1 MRGIRLTHY
10 IALLLLL
17 LLNVSVAYS
26 EERILNYDTHIL
38 VKEDGELLVTETITV
53 TAEHAAIRRG
63 IYRDFPTNYS
73 IPITPSNSIITPK
86 KHHVGFEI
94 ISIMRDGV
102 NEAFHT
108 QKQKNGIRIYIGDKD
123 KYVSKGQ
130 HTYEIFY
137 RTNRQIQF
145 LEHRDELYFNAIGH
159 GFTFPID
166 NASTTISLPANASIR
181 DYKAYTGAMGSTSSA
196 VNTIQSLP
204 FEVSFKTNQVL
215 DTREGMT
222 VILAWDKGIILPPSD
237 SQNIAWLMQDFR
249 MVFFAGIGLLIVIS
263 YLLLAWL
270 AVGRDP
276 KGGPII
282 PLFTPP
288 KGLSPAACQF
298 IKDRRVKPAAFSAA
312 LINLA
317 VKGYLTI
324 DSTTNKNAYILSKT
338 GKTTELFPSE
348 KSLTNA
354 LFTNNTQQQN
364 VGGKYS
370 ETVST
375 AQAEL
380 KQTLTREYAKQNF
393 NNNRLWFFIGLALA
407 VSLGGFMAIQDQRE
421 ELIFLSVFAGIFG
434 TVFISSIRR
443 SISAA
448 KSRSIGMKVLK
459 LIPAVLPAVFIFTVG
474 GPFISLFEQFSLDIE
489 NIAVPAYFLSAGLLL
504 MLFYWLLEA
513 PTIAGRATLDSIEGF
528 KQYLSIAEKDLL
540 EFQHPP
546 EKTPELF
553 ERYLPYAIA
562 LGVENEWG
570 EKFTEILATSALTS
584 GESLHWYHSHDQ
596 NNIASLSSSLAS
608 GLGSAIASSSTP
620 PSSSG
625 SGFSGGSSGGGGG
638 GGGGGGW

>member
-1 MRGIRLTHY
+1 VKGIRKAHY
-10 IALLLLL
+10 IALLFLL
-17 LLNVSVAYS
+17 LLNASTAYS

-63 IYRDFPTNYS
+63 IYRDFPTTYT
-73 IPITPSNSIITPK
+73 IPITSPNSIIPPQ
-86 KHHVGFEI
+86 KHHVGFDV

-108 QKQKNGIRIYIGDKD
+108 KKQKNGVRVYIGNKD
-123 KYVSKGQ
+123 KYVPKGQ

-159 GFTFPID
+159 GFVFPID
-166 NASTTISLPANASIR
+166 KASTTISLPSNAVIK
-181 DYKAYTGAMGSTSSA
+181 DYTVYTGKTGSTSSYA
-196 VNTIQSLP
+196 NTSQSLP
-204 FEVSFKTNQVL
+204 FEVSFRSSRPFNV
-215 DTREGMT
+215 REGMSI
-222 VILAWDKGIILPPSD
+222 VIAWNKGVIYPPSA
-237 SQNIAWLMQDFR
+237 SQQSSWFMQDFR
-249 MVFFAGIGLLIVIS
+249 MSIFAGISTLIILG

-276 KGGPII
+276 KSGTII
-282 PLFTPP
+282 PLFSPP

-298 IKDRRVKPAAFSAA
+298 IKDRRVKPSAFTAA

-324 DSTTNKNAYILSKT
+324 EPTPNNSSYIVTKT
-338 GKTTELFPSE
+338 GNDTELFPSE
-348 KSLTNA
+348 QTLATE
-354 LFTNNTQQQN
+354 LFKNNRQQQSI
-364 VGGKYS
+364 GGKYS

-375 AQAEL
+375 AQAKL
-380 KQTLTREYAKQNF
+380 KKTLTKEYAKQNF
-393 NNNRLWFFIGLALA
+393 NNNRLWFFVGLALA
-407 VSLGGFMAIQDQRE
+407 VTLGGFMAFQDQRE

-443 SISAA
+443 SIRAA
-448 KSRSIGMKVLK
+448 KSRSPGIKALR
-459 LIPAVLPAVFIFTVG
+459 LIPAILPAVFIFTVG
-474 GPFISLFEQFSLDIE
+474 GPFISLFDELSLDAE
-489 NIAVPAYFLSAGLLL
+489 SIAVPAYFLSAGLLL

-513 PTIAGRATLDSIEGF
+513 PTIAGRATLDNIEGF

-570 EKFTEILATSALTS
+570 ERFTELLSSSALAS
-584 GESLHWYHSHDQ
+584 GESLHWYHSQ
-596 NNIASLSSSLAS
+596 NNNIDSLSSSLTS
-608 GLGSAIASSSTP
+608 GLDSAIASSSTP